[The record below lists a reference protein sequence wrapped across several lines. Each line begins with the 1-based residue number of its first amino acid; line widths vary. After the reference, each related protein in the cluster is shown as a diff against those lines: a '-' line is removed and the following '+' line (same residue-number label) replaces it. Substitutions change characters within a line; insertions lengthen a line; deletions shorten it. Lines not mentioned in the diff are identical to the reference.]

1 MPKKERREYQ
11 RYSVHVQ
18 VDILAGN
25 EMGSG
30 LMVGTSLEGLR
41 IKTPKLIRPSTD
53 VMVTFS
59 TGKKVVIL
67 AGVVWVLDKI
77 KKGLSSYLAGL
88 QIYSVTVGNREIKGM
103 AERTA
108 FLQDLQI

>member
-1 MPKKERREYQ
+1 MPETDRREHQ
-11 RYSVHVQ
+11 RYAVNMQ
-18 VDILAGN
+18 VEIKAGN
-25 EMGSG
+25 ETGSG

-41 IKTPKLIRPSTD
+41 ITTHRLIKPSTD
-53 VMVTFS
+53 VVITFS
-59 TGKKVVIL
+59 TGEEVVIL

-88 QIYSVTVGNREIKGM
+88 KIYSVSVGNKNIQGM

-108 FLQDLQI
+108 FMQNLPA